1 MRRRRRGRRRN
12 RIRVAATCVALVVV
26 GAGVALLVSTWGDTR
41 GMIRERIADRRE
53 TRMASAEP
61 EEAESILLS
70 ETEPEV
76 IAEPETIEDVWAND
90 TREAVEVHG
99 VYLSMEAAANR
110 EKVDA
115 VIDLL
120 DETEINAV
128 VITVKNEDGYLIT
141 DMDVP
146 LADEIGA
153 NDNRMFQSAD
163 DLRALVEE
171 LKEHGAYMIGRVV
184 AFRDTLMANQRT
196 DCSLMWNEEYGG
208 GIYQDTQGYYW
219 TDPGNETVR
228 EYLLDV
234 SEATVDMGFDEIQY
248 DYVRFPTSY
257 IGRVETYGGVGYH
270 LEDGVTYNWESANL
284 RTNTITSFIEY
295 VCRELV
301 PQGVF
306 VSADVYGTIIS
317 DSEDAGNVGQDYAQ
331 MSAWLDYICPMVY
344 PSHYSDGYYGVD
356 YPDTEPYT
364 IVDRAMQDSKE
375 VLSSLTE
382 TGEHCATVRPWLQ
395 TFTASWLA
403 NYISYGGT
411 QLREQVNAVYDE
423 GYDEW
428 LLWQSSANYGD
439 YRSGI
444 LANGETE
451 TAAER
456 AARASAEEAEAA
468 DADEEAGEAEDT
480 EE

>member
-41 GMIRERIADRRE
+41 GMVRERIAERRE
-53 TRMASAEP
+53 IQMASAEP
-61 EEAESILLS
+61 EETESILLS
-70 ETEPEV
+70 EAEPEV

-90 TREAVEVHG
+90 TREAVEAHG
-99 VYLSMEAAANR
+99 VFLGMEAAANR

-128 VITVKNEDGYLIT
+128 VITVKSEDGYLIT

-184 AFRDTLMANQRT
+184 AFRDTLLANQRP
-196 DCSLMWNEEYGG
+196 DCSLMWQEEYGG

-219 TDPGNETVR
+219 TDPGNETVQ

-234 SEATVDMGFDEIQY
+234 SEATVDLGFDEIQY

-331 MSAWLDYICPMVY
+331 MAAWLDYICPMVY

-364 IVDRAMQDSKE
+364 IVSRAMQDSKE
-375 VLSSLTE
+375 ALSSLTD
-382 TGEHCATVRPWLQ
+382 TGEHCAVVRPWMQ
-395 TFTASWLA
+395 TFTASWLT
-403 NYISYGGT
+403 NYITYGGT
-411 QLREQVNAVYDE
+411 QLREQINAVYDE
-423 GYDEW
+423 GYTEW
-428 LLWQSSANYGD
+428 LLWQSSGNYEN

-444 LANGETE
+444 LSNGETE

-456 AARASAEEAEAA
+456 ETRASGEETGVA
-468 DADEEAGEAEDT
+468 DADEGAGEAEDT